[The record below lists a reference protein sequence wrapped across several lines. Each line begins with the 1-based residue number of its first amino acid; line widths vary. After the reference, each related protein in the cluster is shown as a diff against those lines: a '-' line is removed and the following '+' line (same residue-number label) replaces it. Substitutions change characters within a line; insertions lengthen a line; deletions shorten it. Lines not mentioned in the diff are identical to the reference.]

1 MNRPGWLG
9 TFRTAAGLGWKIESN
24 WTDPFLF
31 AVYSIVKPLSHAAI
45 LVVMFLVVTGGQTD
59 TPLFTYIF
67 IGNAF
72 FTYATSVIVGV
83 SFGIVDDRE
92 RYRTLKYLAVAP
104 IRLPVYL
111 LGRGAAQFGMGSV
124 AVLLTLLLGA
134 LFFKL
139 PISLAAIHWPLL
151 GASLLLGLAAL
162 ALIGLIVAGI
172 TMLTARSV
180 DMIGVA
186 VAGSLYLVSGAIF
199 PLEVLP
205 GWLSPVGYA
214 LPLTWWLELTRRS
227 LVGSAAAA
235 SPSLAAF
242 GDAQVLLI
250 LAGLTTVLAAVA
262 LFVFR
267 IADREARERG
277 LLDMTTNY

>member
-1 MNRPGWLG
+1 MNRPGWFG

-45 LVVMFLVVTGGQTD
+45 LVVMFLVVTAGKTD
-59 TPLFTYIF
+59 TPLFTYIY

-72 FTYATSVIVGV
+72 FTYVTSVIVGV
-83 SFGIVDDRE
+83 SFGIIDDRE

-111 LGRGAAQFGMGSV
+111 LGRGAAQFAMGSV
-124 AVLLTLLLGA
+124 AVLLTLVLGT
-134 LFFKL
+134 LFFDL
-139 PISLAAIHWPLL
+139 PLSPAAIDWPLL
-151 GASLLLGLAAL
+151 GVSLLLGLAGL
-162 ALIGLIVAGI
+162 ALVGLIVAGI
-172 TMLTARSV
+172 TLLTARSV

-214 LPLTWWLELTRRS
+214 VPITWWLELTRRS
-227 LVGSAAAA
+227 LVGAAASA

-242 GDAQVLLI
+242 DDGQVLLI
-250 LAGLTTVLAAVA
+250 LLAETAVLAALA

-277 LLDMTTNY
+277 LLDLTTNY

>member
-1 MNRPGWLG
+1 MNRPGWFS

-45 LVVMFLVVTGGQTD
+45 LVVMFLVVTDGKTD

-72 FTYATSVIVGV
+72 FTYVSSVIVGV

-104 IRLPVYL
+104 IELPVYL
-111 LGRGAAQFGMGSV
+111 LGRGAAQFAMGSV
-124 AVLLTLLLGA
+124 AVLLTLLLGT
-134 LFFKL
+134 FFFDL
-139 PISLAAIHWPLL
+139 PLHPSTIDWPLL
-151 GASLLLGLAAL
+151 LLSLLLGLSGL
-162 ALIGLIVAGI
+162 ALVGLVVAGI

-180 DMIGVA
+180 DMIGYA
-186 VAGSLYLVSGAIF
+186 VSGSLYLVSGAIF

-205 GWLSPVGYA
+205 KWLSPVGYA
-214 LPLTWWLELTRRS
+214 VPITWWLELTRRS
-227 LVGSAAAA
+227 LVGTGAAA

-242 GDAQVLLI
+242 GDGSVLLI
-250 LAGLTTVLAAVA
+250 LLAETIVLAVA
-262 LFVFR
+262 ALLVFR
-267 IADREARERG
+267 LADHLARERG
-277 LLDMTTNY
+277 LLDVTTNY